1 MAQVDFDNA
10 TITHIA
16 DSWGQQ
22 AGWLDL
28 TIRTA
33 IYDDRRIPLATNA
46 GNQLIQDNL
55 THFAFRH
62 YGTFIESGVN
72 KTLYITNNY
81 GSANADIF
89 AISPITFNAGDTY
102 DFTIDVNMTVE

>member
-10 TITHIA
+10 TITHVA
-16 DSWGQQ
+16 NSWGRQS
-22 AGWLDL
+22 GWLDL
-28 TIRTA
+28 TICTA

-72 KTLYITNNY
+72 KTLYITDNFASN
-81 GSANADIF
+81 DIF

-102 DFTIDVNMTVE
+102 DFTIDVNLTVE